1 LLHTWIAGTRFTQR
15 RYDEAEH
22 HAHKAVEISKAVE
35 VSQQPRYRDWYAIG
49 LLMSLLARAARSA
62 APEAIVQATEICTAF
77 GAQGIGLNASYYLW
91 GLALGSARM
100 GDRQRAQGLLAEAF
114 RRAEVSQE
122 SRMNAELWI
131 LQAELERDDAAAR
144 DALVR
149 ALQIADEQGNLATAL
164 RAAVTAALRLG
175 SPTDVDA
182 ARETLD
188 VLEGRIPY
196 PANHDWMQVRLARL
210 RTGLD
215 RKGETG

>member
-1 LLHTWIAGTRFTQR
+1 
-15 RYDEAEH
+15 
-22 HAHKAVEISKAVE
+22 
-35 VSQQPRYRDWYAIG
+35 
-49 LLMSLLARAARSA
+49 
-62 APEAIVQATEICTAF
+62 
-77 GAQGIGLNASYYLW
+77 
-91 GLALGSARM
+91 
-100 GDRQRAQGLLAEAF
+100 
-114 RRAEVSQE
+114 
-122 SRMNAELWI
+122 MNAELWI
-131 LQAELERDDAAAR
+131 LQAELEHDDAAAR